1 MTEVNQ
7 IPYEV
12 VSDLKGAIEAFV
24 DCLQL
29 PEVSQGPGG
38 TCPLRMSCRGT
49 GGHTGPQKGGAA
61 RRLSSEGDDIIRRS
75 GKALNLEPHRPDL
88 SGPELSKTAD
98 T

>member
-1 MTEVNQ
+1 M
-7 IPYEV
+7 PYEV

-24 DCLQL
+24 DCYNYRRYHKALGERAPCGCL
-29 PEVSQGPGG
+29 AGALV
-38 TCPLRMSCRGT
+38 
-49 GGHTGPQKGGAA
+49 GHTGPQKGGAE

-75 GKALNLEPHRPDL
+75 GKPLNLEPHRPDL